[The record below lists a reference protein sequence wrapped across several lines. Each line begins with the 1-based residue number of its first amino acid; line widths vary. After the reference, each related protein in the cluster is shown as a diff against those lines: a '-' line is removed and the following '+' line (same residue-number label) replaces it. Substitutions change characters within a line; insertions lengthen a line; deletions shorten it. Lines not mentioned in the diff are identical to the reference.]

1 MAGMKFE
8 DFSMQ
13 VKGAIDEAIM
23 QYLNGASGEL
33 VSQTARNSPTDQGQ
47 LKNSWNYNVDE
58 GNQESKIGS
67 PLENAIWNEFGTGEY
82 ALEGN
87 GRKGGWYVPEEELS
101 EKAKSKM
108 QKRIVKDNVYY
119 FTKGKKPKRTFK
131 KSYDA
136 LKPKLVKLA
145 EDVMKGRLK

>member
-1 MAGMKFE
+1 MGSVKFD

-23 QYLNGASGEL
+23 QYLYEASGEL
-33 VSQTARNSPTDQGQ
+33 VSQTARNSPKYTGQ

-82 ALEGN
+82 AAEGN
-87 GRKGGWYVPEEELS
+87 GRKGGWKYEDDDGGWHFTRGKVP
-101 EKAKSKM
+101 
-108 QKRIVKDNVYY
+108 Q
-119 FTKGKKPKRTFK
+119 RTLK

-136 LKPKLVKLA
+136 LKPKLIKLA
-145 EDVMKGRLK
+145 EEVMKGRLK